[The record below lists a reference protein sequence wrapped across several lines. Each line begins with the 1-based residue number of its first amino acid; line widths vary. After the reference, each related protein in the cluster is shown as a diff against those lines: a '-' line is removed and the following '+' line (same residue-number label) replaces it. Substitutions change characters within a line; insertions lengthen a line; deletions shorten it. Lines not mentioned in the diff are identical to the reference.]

1 MAKSVKW
8 QNKAKTENHQYKS
21 VMGETDYDIPTFGY
35 KSSFIVILSIILSLF
50 IVPFGC
56 DALGVDY
63 RLPTVIIGGLVS
75 GFSAVYAQFFIQ
87 SKKGICK
94 SFWVV
99 GSLLSVFS
107 AGIIAALVY
116 TGVMKSKTFDDIFTI
131 HLYDFNFDIELSSIY
146 VFLKFPNISGLKRV

>member
-35 KSSFIVILSIILSLF
+35 KSSFIVILSIIFSLF
-50 IVPFGC
+50 IVPFCC

-116 TGVMKSKTFDDIFTI
+116 TGVMM
-131 HLYDFNFDIELSSIY
+131 
-146 VFLKFPNISGLKRV
+146 